1 MNYSLII
8 PFFNEAESLKN
19 LLYKVESHLL
29 KIKDKKREFEIILVD
44 DGSKDK
50 TFNNLKKFS
59 SKKIDTLIIRHK
71 KNYSQS
77 SALLS
82 GILHSKY
89 KNIITLD
96 GDGQNDPNDILKLL
110 KMYEKGLDMVIG
122 WRKNRND
129 NFISKVLPSLIANF
143 FVRFFTNSK
152 IHDHGCALKIFKKD
166 KLDDL
171 TNWGDFH
178 RLLAARFSY
187 NNYVVKE
194 VEVKHNKRKF
204 GQSNYGF
211 TRIINVILDLVYL
224 KFFKN
229 YKTQSIYFFGFSSL
243 VIFILGT
250 FSLTYMTYLKL
261 VKGISFIL
269 TPLPILTIFLFTI
282 SFMILL
288 IGFLTQLIINQSST
302 KENAYQNI
310 IEKVKN
316 R

>member
-19 LLYKVESHLL
+19 LLYKIETHLL
-29 KIKDKKREFEIILVD
+29 KIKDKKRQFEIILID

-50 TFNNLKKFS
+50 TFTNLKKFS
-59 SKKIDTLIIRHK
+59 SKKIDTLILKHK

-77 SALLS
+77 SAILT

-96 GDGQNDPNDILKLL
+96 GDGQNDPSDIHKLI
-110 KMYEKGLDMVIG
+110 KKYEKGVDMVIG
-122 WRKNRND
+122 WRKKRND
-129 NFISKVLPSLIANF
+129 NYLTKILPSLIANF
-143 FVRFFTNSK
+143 FVRFFTSSK

-187 NNYVVKE
+187 NNYIVNE
-194 VEVKHNKRKF
+194 VEVKHCKRIF
-204 GQSNYGF
+204 GVSNYGF

-229 YKTQSIYFFGFSSL
+229 YKTQSIYFFGFFSLIVFLLGISSL
-243 VIFILGT
+243 
-250 FSLTYMTYLKL
+250 SYMTYLKFAKN
-261 VKGISFIL
+261 VSFIL
-269 TPLPILTIFLFTI
+269 TPLPVLTIFLFTI

-288 IGFLTQLIINQSST
+288 IGFLTQLIINQSSS
-302 KENAYQNI
+302 KENAYQNVI
-310 IEKVKN
+310 KKIRN
-316 R
+316 

>member
-243 VIFILGT
+243 VIFVLGA

>member
-8 PFFNEAESLKN
+8 PFFNEAESLKK
-19 LLYKVESHLL
+19 LLHNVEKHLL
-29 KIKDKKREFEIILVD
+29 KVKNKKRQFEIILVD

-50 TFNNLKKFS
+50 TFNYLKKFS
-59 SKKIDTLIIRHK
+59 SKKIDTLILKHK

-77 SALLS
+77 SAILT

-96 GDGQNDPNDILKLL
+96 GDGQNDPNDIFKLI
-110 KMYEKGLDMVIG
+110 KEYEKGVDMVIG
-122 WRKNRND
+122 WRKKRND
-129 NFISKVLPSLIANF
+129 NYISKIFPSLIANF
-143 FVRFFTNSK
+143 FVRFFTKSK

-187 NNYVVKE
+187 NNYAVKE
-194 VEVKHNKRKF
+194 VEVKHIKRMF

-211 TRIINVILDLVYL
+211 RRVINVILDLVYL

-229 YKTQSIYFFGFSSL
+229 YKTQSIYFFGLFSL
-243 VIFILGT
+243 VIFLLGI
-250 FSLTYMTYLKL
+250 FSLSYMTYLKI
-261 VKGISFIL
+261 VKEVSFIL

-288 IGFLTQLIINQSST
+288 IGFLTQLIINQSSS
-302 KENAYQNI
+302 KENAYQNV